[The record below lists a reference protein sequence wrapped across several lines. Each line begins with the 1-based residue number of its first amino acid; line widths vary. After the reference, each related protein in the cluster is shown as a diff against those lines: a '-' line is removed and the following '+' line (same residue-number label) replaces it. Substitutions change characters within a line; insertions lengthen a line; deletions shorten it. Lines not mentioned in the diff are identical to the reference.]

1 MVSRLMCADHMPT
14 LDEMESF
21 LVCQTLEYP
30 AVHGATAGQRVPGY
44 EDPEVG
50 RREHRPLRVPSTSE
64 LLGRNPTPM
73 RSLLDRFRREDPLGP

>member
-1 MVSRLMCADHMPT
+1 MVSRLMCAGHMPT

-21 LVCQTLEYP
+21 LVCRTLEYP
-30 AVHGATAGQRVPGY
+30 ASTEQRQANEYPDMRILRLAGGSTA
-44 EDPEVG
+44 
-50 RREHRPLRVPSTSE
+50 LTCPSTSE